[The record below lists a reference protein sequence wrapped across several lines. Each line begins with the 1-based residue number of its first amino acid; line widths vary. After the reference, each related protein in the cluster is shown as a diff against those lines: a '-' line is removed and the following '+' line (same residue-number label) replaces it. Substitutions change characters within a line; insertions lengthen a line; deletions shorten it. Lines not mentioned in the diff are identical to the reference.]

1 MSEKLITLS
10 FSHKMFLKIVPKPM
24 PLKYSLTFPKKK
36 KKKKKREREI
46 LKLLR
51 TIINLT

>member
-24 PLKYSLTFPKKK
+24 PLRYSLTFPKKK
-36 KKKKKREREI
+36 KREI

>member
-36 KKKKKREREI
+36 KKKKKERERF
-46 LKLLR
+46 L
-51 TIINLT
+51 NF